1 MKPRYFTPPTH
12 LNSDWSHLLVLIS
25 PMWLVAAILESA
37 VVKRGQSLDEADLV
51 PILHLLTVNF
61 PSCELGVGSLPHG
74 AEV

>member
-1 MKPRYFTPPTH
+1 
-12 LNSDWSHLLVLIS
+12 
-25 PMWLVAAILESA
+25 MWLVAAILEGA